1 MIRESDITLLGQFI
15 INELGKELIK
25 QNHRATGKLIGSLDY
40 RVIQS
45 VESTDLLVEMNDY
58 GEWVNKGRRKGAK
71 PVPIPALVEWIKQ
84 KGIATNNKKVLGIAF
99 AIQKTIQ
106 KEGIP
111 TNNSRAKGKRTGFID
126 DTIVRITATINRMV
140 LDIATKKVEIEIDNL
155 LRVK

>member
-1 MIRESDITLLGQFI
+1 
-15 INELGKELIK
+15 
-25 QNHRATGKLIGSLDY
+25 
-40 RVIQS
+40 
-45 VESTDLLVEMNDY
+45 MNDY

-99 AIQKTIQ
+99 AIQKSIE
-106 KEGIP
+106 KKGIP
-111 TNNSRAKGKRTGFID
+111 SKQYVKWKAGNSIKRVGFID
-126 DTIVRITATINRMV
+126 DTIIRITATINRMV